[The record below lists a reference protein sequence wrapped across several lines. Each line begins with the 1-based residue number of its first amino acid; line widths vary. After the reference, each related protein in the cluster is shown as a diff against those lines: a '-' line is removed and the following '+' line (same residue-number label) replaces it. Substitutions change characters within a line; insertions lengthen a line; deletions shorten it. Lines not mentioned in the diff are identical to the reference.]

1 MKDVLVVGL
10 GPVGATLAIL
20 LTQRGLNVT
29 VVERDTEIYRLPRA
43 AHFDHEIMRVFQEC
57 GLAGAILPHTR
68 TVPAYEFRNAAGEAL
83 LRFNSGV
90 GRNPSGWENGYM
102 FFQPGVEEKLRA
114 RLKQLRVDVRLG
126 TTLLSLDN
134 RPDHVV
140 AKTTDANGTETTIE
154 ARYVVGCDGA
164 SSAVRRMMEIELDD
178 LNFDE
183 PWLVIDAEVRDPAG
197 LPEINL
203 QICNPARPTTC
214 VLMGPGRHRWEF
226 MLKPGEEPAQIA
238 SDESIARLMAPWVRP
253 GQVEIVRRAVYRF
266 HGLVAKSWRRGRV
279 FLAGDSAHQMPPFLG
294 QGMCSGIRDAA
305 NLAWKLQMVVKGEA
319 SDKLLETYQQERE
332 PHVRE
337 IIGIAIFMGQVVCL
351 QDPEAAVQRD
361 RDMLAKR
368 KVEGDASG
376 AVPLP
381 RLTTGCIGT
390 DAVSGSLFPQV
401 RTETGELAD
410 DVTGSSFQ
418 LHVRHG
424 LELADAHRGSYPV
437 QVFACDGA
445 NGLQKISDD
454 GEIAAWLDKHDAA
467 AVLVRPD
474 RHIFGIGQP
483 NKLIYALLGQL
494 RNDLH

>member
-1 MKDVLVVGL
+1 MMDVLVVGL
-10 GPVGATLAIL
+10 GPVGAVLAIL
-20 LTQRGLNVT
+20 LSQRGLKVT
-29 VVERDTEIYRLPRA
+29 VVERDHEVYRLPRA

-68 TVPAYEFRNAAGEAL
+68 SVPAYEFRNAAGEAL
-83 LRFNSGV
+83 LRFNSGT

-102 FFQPGVEEKLRA
+102 FFQPGLEEKLRA

-126 TTLLSLDN
+126 TTLLSLED
-134 RPDHVV
+134 RGDHVV
-140 AKTTDANGTETTIE
+140 AKAADAGGAQSTIE

-183 PWLVIDAEVRDPAG
+183 PWLVIDAEVRDPEG

-203 QICNPARPTTC
+203 QICDPVRPTTC

-226 MLKPGEEPAQIA
+226 MLKPGEEVGYIA

-266 HGLVAKSWRRGRV
+266 HGLVAKSWRRRRV

-305 NLAWKLQMVVKGEA
+305 NLAWKLQMVVKGQA
-319 SDKLLETYQQERE
+319 DDQLLDTYQQERE

-337 IIGIAIFMGQVVCL
+337 IIGIAIFMGQVVCI
-351 QDPEAAVQRD
+351 QDEQAAAQRD

-368 KVEGDASG
+368 KAEGDTSG
-376 AVPLP
+376 AVPMP
-381 RLTTGCIGT
+381 RMTAGCVGT
-390 DAVSGSLFPQV
+390 DALSGSLFPQV
-401 RTETGELAD
+401 RTTTGELAD
-410 DVTGSSFQ
+410 DVTANIFR
-418 LHVRHG
+418 LFVRR
-424 LELADAHRGSYPV
+424 AVDAERGAEGV
-437 QVFACDGA
+437 QIITCDRSDHLPWIDDDGA
-445 NGLQKISDD
+445 T
-454 GEIAAWLDKHDAA
+454 AAWLDKHNAL

-474 RHIFGIGQP
+474 RYVFGIGQP
-483 NKLIYALLGQL
+483 NNLLHQL
-494 RNDLH
+494 SRHLRANGLH